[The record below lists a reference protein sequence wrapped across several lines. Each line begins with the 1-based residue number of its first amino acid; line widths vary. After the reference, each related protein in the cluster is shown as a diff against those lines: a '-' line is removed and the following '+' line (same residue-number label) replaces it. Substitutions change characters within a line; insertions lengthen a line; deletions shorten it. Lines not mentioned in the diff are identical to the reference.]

1 MTMKKCIILLTLF
14 VALFSSCSE
23 DEIVGTNFVI
33 EKNDTDLY
41 TKDFDE
47 WLYFYYTEP
56 FNVEFIY
63 KMQDAGSDMNYNLV
77 PVSLDKAIIMAKLI
91 KYLWFD
97 VYETIRGREFLQ
109 QCSPRIIHLIG
120 SSAYNSTSHT
130 EVLGTAEGGI
140 KITLYRCNEVNI
152 SDISDMN
159 VYYFKTMHHEF
170 AHILHQK
177 KSYPVSFNL
186 LSAGMYNQNLWS
198 DWTDEYA
205 NSIGFITPY
214 AGSEQREDFVEIIA
228 NRLIMSDEDWNK
240 VLENG
245 TVEND
250 YGINGKEIILQKY
263 EIAKNWLRDS
273 WGIDIEKLREEIINR
288 QDELIRNPYILDEL

>member
-1 MTMKKCIILLTLF
+1 MKKYILLSMF
-14 VALFSSCSE
+14 VISMLFSCE
-23 DEIVGTNFVI
+23 KEEFEGTNFYI
-33 EKNDTDLY
+33 ENNATDLY
-41 TKDFDE
+41 TKDFDD
-47 WLYFYYTEP
+47 WLYKNYTEP
-56 FNVEFIY
+56 FNVDFIY
-63 KMQDAGSDMNYNLV
+63 KMQDSGSDMNYNLV
-77 PVSLDKAIIMAKLI
+77 PVSLDRAIIMAKLI
-91 KYLWFD
+91 KYLWYD
-97 VYETIRGREFLQ
+97 VYETIRGKDFLQ

-140 KITLYRCNEVNI
+140 KITLYRCNEVNT
-152 SDISDMN
+152 SDIQDMN
-159 VYYFKTMHHEF
+159 KYYFQTMHHEF

-177 KSYPVSFNL
+177 KSYPVSYNL

-198 DWTDEYA
+198 EWSNEYA

-228 NRLIMSDEDWNK
+228 NRLVMSDDEWEQ

-245 TVEND
+245 TIEND

-263 EIAKNWLRDS
+263 EIAKNWLLNS
-273 WGIDIEKLREEIINR
+273 WDIDIEKLRNEIIVR
-288 QDELIRNPYILDEL
+288 QNELLKNPDILDEL